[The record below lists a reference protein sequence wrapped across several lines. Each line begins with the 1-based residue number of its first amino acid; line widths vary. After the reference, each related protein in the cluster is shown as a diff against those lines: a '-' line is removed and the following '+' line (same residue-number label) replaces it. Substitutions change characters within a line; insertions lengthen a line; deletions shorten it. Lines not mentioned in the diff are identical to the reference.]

1 MAGGEIVAVDGT
13 AVRQRVESICV
24 HGDTP
29 GAVALATSVRQ
40 TLSDAGVNLAAFVPR
55 G

>member
-13 AVRQRVESICV
+13 VLRMPVESICV

-29 GAVALATSVRQ
+29 GAVRLAQAVRDALG
-40 TLSDAGVNLAAFVPR
+40 DAGVVVHSFRTYV
-55 G
+55 